1 MRSALLSTSL
11 VVAAASACGAA
22 TAAETFPTRPIRLV
36 VPFPPSGPNDIFARM
51 VGQMLQEGLGQQ
63 AIIDNRGGAGGTI
76 GAEIVAKAV
85 PDGYTL
91 LFGGAAVL
99 SINPSMNARLPY
111 NPLKDFAPISMVAT
125 APSVLVSHPSL
136 PAKTVKGLIALARAK
151 PGQINYASAGIG
163 TNPHL
168 AGELFK
174 FMTGVNIVHVPY
186 KGGGPATVDLLA
198 GQVQLYFSGISAA
211 VPYLADGRLR
221 TIAVTGTTRSTLL
234 PDTPTLVESGLPG
247 YEVSNWYAVLGPRG
261 LDPTRV
267 SVLNAAVLKGLS
279 AADMRRRIQELG
291 AQPAGST
298 PAQITAYMTAEIEKW
313 TKVIRA
319 ANIKAE

>member
-91 LFGGAAVL
+91 LFGGAAAL

-136 PAKTVKGLIALARAK
+136 PAKTVKELIALARAK

-267 SVLNAAVLKGLS
+267 GVLNAAVLKGLS
-279 AADMRRRIQELG
+279 APDMRRRIQELG

>member
-1 MRSALLSTSL
+1 MRSALLSVSL

-22 TAAETFPTRPIRLV
+22 TSAETFPTRPIRLV

-136 PAKTVKGLIALARAK
+136 PAKTVKELIALARAK

-261 LDPTRV
+261 LDPTRIG
-267 SVLNAAVLKGLS
+267 VLNAAILKGLD
-279 AADMRRRIQELG
+279 APDMRRRIQGLG

-298 PAQITAYMTAEIEKW
+298 PAQITAFMTAEIEKW

>member
-11 VVAAASACGAA
+11 VVVAASACGAA

-267 SVLNAAVLKGLS
+267 GVLNAAVLKGLG

>member
-91 LFGGAAVL
+91 LFGGAAAL

-136 PAKTVKGLIALARAK
+136 PAKTVKELIALARAK

-267 SVLNAAVLKGLS
+267 SVLNAAVLKGLG